1 MFEKDRSTESVAL
14 SRAWCDYFAANRLK
28 ADEVPW
34 GDAYRLTPSER
45 QAIQKS
51 VQQLQLGEGAEGRRL
66 LAGGHAYAR
75 AAGDPLIPEA
85 LTLFIRE
92 EQRHSA
98 QLLKFMRL
106 QGIPAVKKHWVDSV
120 FRWVRVLAGLEVE
133 LRVLVT
139 AEVIAVP
146 YYRALGCATRSA
158 LLRSISERILRDE
171 AEHLRFQT
179 SMLSR
184 LEAARVQLLR
194 RLIWRAHQWFLVGTC
209 CVVWIEHRSVFK
221 SAGRSFCELLGDALA
236 EFSGLEAATASK
248 TFAPPGESGRQESYS
263 EGHDIVENHQSSSL
277 STEYMEA
284 PTSGPRCRR
293 LYSGRATSA

>member
-1 MFEKDRSTESVAL
+1 MIERDRSTESIAL

-51 VQQLQLGEGAEGRRL
+51 VQQFQLGEGAEGRRL

-106 QGIPAVKKHWVDSV
+106 QGIPAVEKHWVDSV

-194 RLIWRAHQWFLVGTC
+194 RLIWQAHRWFLVGTC

-221 SAGRSFCELLGDALA
+221 SAGRSFLELLRDALA

-248 TFAPPGESGRQESYS
+248 SNAPPRTSIAQSDHAAV
-263 EGHDIVENHQSSSL
+263 HDITEVQHGL
-277 STEYMEA
+277 SVTTACAEV
-284 PTSGPRCRR
+284 PGTPSR
-293 LYSGRATSA
+293 

>member
-1 MFEKDRSTESVAL
+1 MFGKDRLTESIAL
-14 SRAWCDYFAANRLK
+14 SMAWCDYFAANRLK
-28 ADEVPW
+28 ADELPW

-45 QAIQKS
+45 RAIQKS
-51 VQQLQLGEGAEGRRL
+51 VQQFQLGEGAEGRRL
-66 LAGGHAYAR
+66 LAHGR
-75 AAGDPLIPEA
+75 ANAAATGDSLIPEA

-106 QGIPAVKKHWVDSV
+106 QGIPAVEKHWVDSV

-158 LLRSISERILRDE
+158 LLQSISARILGDE
-171 AEHLRFQT
+171 AEHLRFQA
-179 SMLSR
+179 SMLCR
-184 LEAARVQLLR
+184 LEAARVRLLR
-194 RLIWRAHQWFLVGTC
+194 RLVWQAHRWFLVGTC

-221 SAGRSFCELLGDALA
+221 AAGRSFLELLRDALA
-236 EFSGLEAATASK
+236 GFSGLEAATASK
-248 TFAPPGESGRQESYS
+248 SNAPPRTSIVQGDRAAV
-263 EGHDIVENHQSSSL
+263 HDI
-277 STEYMEA
+277 TELQHDSPVITACAEVPGA
-284 PTSGPRCRR
+284 PSR
-293 LYSGRATSA
+293 